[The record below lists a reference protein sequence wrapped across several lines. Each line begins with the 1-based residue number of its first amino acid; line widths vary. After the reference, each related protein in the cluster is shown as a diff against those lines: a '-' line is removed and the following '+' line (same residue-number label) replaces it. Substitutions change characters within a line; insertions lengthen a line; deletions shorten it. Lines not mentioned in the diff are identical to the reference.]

1 MSVEV
6 DLSLSDYRNILNWF
20 ELAFAKSKKQHES
33 DNITFKKLS
42 VMCIVKMEEEKEK
55 HED

>member
-20 ELAFAKSKKQHES
+20 ELAFAKNKKQNEN
-33 DNITFKKLS
+33 DTNTFKKIS
-42 VMCIVKMEEEKEK
+42 VMCICKMEEKKED
-55 HED
+55 ED